1 MDNRFSYMRK
11 YLGFSQKDASNIF
24 STRLD
29 TIKKWDSDKLLV
41 PGPVLEE
48 LYDHI
53 RFTNDMVAEFCDER
67 EAEIQDGHT
76 DEFYLRTFT
85 VEDLAKR
92 GLPPSLGWQDHVI
105 GAIIGRLASIPVY
118 GSDTLPEHYDPDYHW
133 YEYWGLEPVKKPT
146 EFFAIKDEALFAN
159 ELAKAVEGDFWQ
171 VDFDPDENYYL
182 IGFRTT
188 SVSKVTRHI
197 WIRAVRAGRGSELVE
212 RFNDEPLRYCD
223 SFGEDAP
230 YIEGPNKT
238 KIPVGFASGH
248 DDDTIDPHTLA
259 ETLFTALAASYPT
272 EGAMRTA
279 CRDRY
284 AALVGADE
292 GYTADFLN
300 DWDVKDTRFVSHNFI
315 AALFFETQ
323 KQTGLTLHPEA
334 MVELCSILAKSE
346 PSIRNMDHEVVV
358 IDMGEMVFTITLDLR
373 DILSQSGDGRDFHT
387 EAGKALD
394 IIQASIGNDGL
405 TRIEPFSTI
414 EIEFTSNDAEE

>member
-1 MDNRFSYMRK
+1 MDNRFAYMRK
-11 YLGFSQKDASNIF
+11 YLGFSQKDASKIF

-48 LYDHI
+48 LYNHI
-53 RFTNDMVAEFCDER
+53 RFTNDMVVEFCDER
-67 EAEIQDGHT
+67 QAE
-76 DEFYLRTFT
+76 DEDEGIDEIYLRTFT
-85 VEDLAKR
+85 VEGLAEQ

-105 GAIIGRLASIPVY
+105 GAIIGRLASIHVY
-118 GSDTLPEHYDPDYHW
+118 GADTLPEHYDPDNHW

-146 EFFAIKDEALFAN
+146 DCFAIRDEALLGT
-159 ELAKAVEGDFWQ
+159 ELAKAMEADQWQ
-171 VDFDPDENYYL
+171 VEFDPNENYYL
-182 IGFRTT
+182 IGFRTK
-188 SVSKVTRHI
+188 SVSKATRHI
-197 WIRAVRAGRGSELVE
+197 WIKAVRAGRGSELVE
-212 RFNDEPLRYCD
+212 RFADEPLRYCD

-248 DDDTIDPHTLA
+248 DHDTIDPHTLA
-259 ETLFTALAASYPT
+259 ETLFAALATSYPT
-272 EGAMRTA
+272 EGAMREA

-284 AALVGADE
+284 AALVGAED

-300 DWDVKDTRFVSHNFI
+300 DWSVKDSRFVSHNFI

-346 PSIRNMDHEVVV
+346 PSIRSMDHEVVV

-373 DILSQSGDGRDFHT
+373 DVLSQSGDGRDFHT
-387 EAGKALD
+387 EASKALD

-414 EIEFTSNDAEE
+414 EIALILNDVEE

>member
-1 MDNRFSYMRK
+1 MDNRFAYMRK

-53 RFTNDMVAEFCDER
+53 RFTNDMVVEFCNER
-67 EAEIQDGHT
+67 AAEAEDDLI
-76 DEFYLRTFT
+76 EEIYLRTFT
-85 VEDLAKR
+85 VENLAKR

-105 GAIIGRLASIPVY
+105 GAIIGRLASIHVY
-118 GSDTLPEHYDPDYHW
+118 GADTLPEHHDPDYHW

-146 EFFAIKDEALFAN
+146 EFFAIKDDALFAS
-159 ELAKAVEGDFWQ
+159 ELAKAIEADQWQ
-171 VDFDPDENYYL
+171 VDFDPSENYYL
-182 IGFRTT
+182 IGFRTKA
-188 SVSKVTRHI
+188 VSKAIRHI
-197 WIRAVRAGRGSELVE
+197 WIKVVQAGNSKVLDH
-212 RFNDEPLRYCD
+212 FAHNPLRYSD
-223 SFGEDAP
+223 NFGECTP
-230 YIEGPNKT
+230 YIEGPNKS
-238 KIPVGFASGH
+238 KIPVGFSSNHLILVYYA
-248 DDDTIDPHTLA
+248 HTLA
-259 ETLFTALAASYPT
+259 ETLFAALAASYPT
-272 EGAMRTA
+272 EGAMREA
-279 CRDRY
+279 CRNRY

-346 PSIRNMDHEVVV
+346 PSIRSMDHEVVV

-373 DILSQSGDGRDFHT
+373 DVLSQSGDGRDFHT

-414 EIEFTSNDAEE
+414 EIEFTSDDAEG

>member
-1 MDNRFSYMRK
+1 MDNRFAYMRK

-53 RFTNDMVAEFCDER
+53 RFTNDMVVEFCDER
-67 EAEIQDGHT
+67 QAE
-76 DEFYLRTFT
+76 DEDEGIDEIYLRTFT
-85 VEDLAKR
+85 VEGLAEQ
-92 GLPPSLGWQDHVI
+92 GLPPSLGWQDQVI
-105 GAIIGRLASIPVY
+105 GAIIGRLASIHVY
-118 GSDTLPEHYDPDYHW
+118 GADTLPEHHDPDYHW
-133 YEYWGLEPVKKPT
+133 YEHWGLEPVKKQT
-146 EFFAIKDEALFAN
+146 EFFAINDDALFAR
-159 ELAKAVEGDFWQ
+159 ELAKAMEADQWQ
-171 VDFDPDENYYL
+171 VAFDPSENYYL
-182 IGFRTT
+182 IGFRTKAI
-188 SVSKVTRHI
+188 SKAARHI
-197 WIRAVRAGRGSELVE
+197 WIKVVRAGNSKVLDH
-212 RFNDEPLRYCD
+212 FADNPLRYCD
-223 SFGEDAP
+223 NFGGCTP
-230 YIEGPNKT
+230 YIEGPNKS
-238 KIPVGFASGH
+238 KIPVGFSTGNDVAS
-248 DDDTIDPHTLA
+248 IDPHTLA
-259 ETLFTALAASYPT
+259 ETLFAALAASYPT
-272 EGAMRTA
+272 EGAMREA

-292 GYTADFLN
+292 GYTADFMN

-346 PSIRNMDHEVVV
+346 PSIRSMDHEVVV

-373 DILSQSGDGRDFHT
+373 DVLSQSGDGRDFHT
-387 EAGKALD
+387 EASKALD

-414 EIEFTSNDAEE
+414 EIEFTSDDAEG